1 MPQNKQ
7 KNVWSSR
14 FSYIMA
20 TTGAAVG
27 LGNIWMFP
35 HVTGQNGGSA
45 FVLLYLI
52 FVLAVGIPAMIG
64 ETALGRLGRKNP
76 VDTLTDLSHRYKA
89 SRYWP
94 LLGWWGAVGLLL
106 TLSFY
111 SVVSGWTVAYALKA
125 LSGSFKAVT
134 PARVHHLW
142 HSFLS
147 SPLQTVLWQT
157 FFIVITLWV
166 VARGVKQGI
175 EKACNFMMPALFVML
190 IGLMLYS
197 CITGD
202 AASAFHFLFHFDASK
217 ITATV
222 AIDALG
228 LAFFTLAIGAGCI
241 LVYGAYMPAKTTI
254 TSSIGIVAVLDI
266 LVALCAAMA
275 IFPLVF
281 AHGLQ
286 PEGGP
291 GLMFKVLPI
300 AFAHMPGGQWVG
312 TLFFVLLWFA
322 AWTSTISMA
331 EPLVL
336 LLVEKTALSRLWAS
350 VVVGV
355 LTWTLGIAAALSFNL
370 WNAIQLKGLTAFEWM
385 TILVTHLILPVGVLA
400 FSVFVAWILPTSAV
414 KQTLKSLPNGAFSVW
429 HFLIRYLVPI
439 GVGIVLIAKIITP

>member
-1 MPQNKQ
+1 MSKQ
-7 KNVWSSR
+7 KTVWSSR

-45 FVLLYLI
+45 FVLLYLL

-64 ETALGRLGRKNP
+64 ETVLGRLGRKNP
-76 VDTLTDLSHRYKA
+76 IDTLADLSRRYQA
-89 SRYWP
+89 SRYWSW
-94 LLGWWGAVGLLL
+94 LGWWGAFGLLL
-106 TLSFY
+106 TLAFY
-111 SVVSGWTVAYALKA
+111 SVVSGWTVAYALKS
-125 LSGSFKAVT
+125 LGGSFNTVGPT
-134 PARVHHLW
+134 EVHHLW
-142 HSFLS
+142 HDFLG
-147 SPLQTVLWQT
+147 SPFQTVLWQT
-157 FFIVITLWV
+157 FFIFITLWV
-166 VARGVKQGI
+166 VAKGVKHGI
-175 EKACNFMMPALFVML
+175 EKACNIMMPALFVML
-190 IGLMLYS
+190 IGLMIYS
-197 CITGD
+197 CFTGN
-202 AASAFHFLFHFDASK
+202 AGRAFDFLFHFDASK

-241 LVYGAYMPAKTTI
+241 LVYGAYMPIKTTV
-254 TSSIGIVAVLDI
+254 TSTIGIVAILDI

-281 AHGLQ
+281 AHGLA

-300 AFAHMPGGQWVG
+300 AFAHMTGGQWVG

-336 LLVEKTALSRLWAS
+336 LLVEKTGLTRRWSATI
-350 VVVGV
+350 VGFI
-355 LTWTLGIAAALSFNL
+355 TWILGISAALSFNI
-370 WNAIQLKGLTAFEWM
+370 WQAYQVHGMTAFEWM
-385 TILVTHLILPVGVLA
+385 TVLVTHLILPVGVLA
-400 FSVFVAWILPTSAV
+400 FSIFVGWLLPRPVLQQNLS
-414 KQTLKSLPNGAFSVW
+414 SLPYPIFVLW
-429 HFLIRYLVPI
+429 HFLIRYLVPL
-439 GVGIVLIAKIITP
+439 GVTIILIAKVVLP

>member
-1 MPQNKQ
+1 MPQNKH

-35 HVTGQNGGSA
+35 HITGQNGGSA
-45 FVLLYLI
+45 FVLLYLA

-64 ETALGRLGRKNP
+64 ETVLGRLGRKNP
-76 VDTLTDLSHRYKA
+76 VDTLSDLSRVHKA
-89 SRYWP
+89 SPYWS
-94 LLGWWGAVGLLL
+94 LLGWWGAFGLLL
-106 TLSFY
+106 TLAFY
-111 SVVSGWTVAYALKA
+111 SVVSGWTVAYAIKT
-125 LSGSFKAVT
+125 LSGSFSATT
-134 PARVHHLW
+134 PAVVHDIW
-142 HSFLS
+142 HGFLS

-166 VARGVKQGI
+166 VARGVKHGI

-197 CITGD
+197 CSIGD
-202 AASAFHFLFHFDASK
+202 AASAFDFLFHFDASK

-241 LVYGAYMPAKTTI
+241 LVYGAYMPEKTTI
-254 TSSIGIVAVLDI
+254 MSTVGIVAVLDI

-300 AFAHMPGGQWVG
+300 AFSHMPGGQWVG
-312 TLFFVLLWFA
+312 ALFFVLLWFA

-336 LLVEKTALSRLWAS
+336 LLVEKTTLTRRWAA
-350 VVVGV
+350 VVIGGV
-355 LTWTLGIAAALSFNL
+355 TWMLGISAALSFNL
-370 WNAIQLKGLTAFEWM
+370 WRTMQLRGMTAFEWM
-385 TILVTHLILPVGVLA
+385 TVLVTHLILPVGVLA
-400 FSVFVAWILPTSAV
+400 FSIFVGWLLPKSALR
-414 KQTLKSLPNGAFSVW
+414 QALKSLPNQIFVLW
-429 HFLIRYLVPI
+429 RFLIRYLVPL
-439 GVGIVLIAKIITP
+439 GVGIVLIAKVLTP

>member
-35 HVTGQNGGSA
+35 HITGQNGGSA
-45 FVLLYLI
+45 FVLLYLA
-52 FVLAVGIPAMIG
+52 FVLSVGIPAMMG
-64 ETALGRLGRKNP
+64 ETVLGRLGRKNS
-76 VDTLTDLSHRYKA
+76 VDTLYDLSHRYKA
-89 SRYWP
+89 SRHWP
-94 LLGWWGAVGLLL
+94 LLGWWGAMGLLL
-106 TLSFY
+106 TLAFY
-111 SVVSGWTVAYALKA
+111 SVVSGWTVAYAIKA

-134 PARVHHLW
+134 PTVVHQMW

-147 SPLQTVLWQT
+147 SPLQTIVWQT

-166 VARGVKQGI
+166 VARGVKHGI

-197 CITGD
+197 CSIGD
-202 AASAFHFLFHFDASK
+202 AASAFDFLFHFDASK
-217 ITATV
+217 ITGTV

-254 TSSIGIVAVLDI
+254 ASTIGIVAVLDI
-266 LVALCAAMA
+266 FVALCAAMA

-312 TLFFVLLWFA
+312 TLFFILLWFA

-336 LLVEKTALSRLWAS
+336 LLVEKTSLKRRLAS
-350 VVVGV
+350 VVVGLV
-355 LTWTLGIAAALSFNL
+355 TWVLGISAALSFN
-370 WNAIQLKGLTAFEWM
+370 IGSTVQVKGLTAFEWM
-385 TILVTHLILPVGVLA
+385 TVLVTHLILPVGVLA
-400 FSVFVAWILPTSAV
+400 FSIFVGWLLPRSAL
-414 KQTLKSLPNGAFSVW
+414 KQEFKSLPNTVFLLW
-429 HFLIRYLVPI
+429 YFLIRYLVPL
-439 GVGIVLIAKIITP
+439 GVGIVLIAKIITL